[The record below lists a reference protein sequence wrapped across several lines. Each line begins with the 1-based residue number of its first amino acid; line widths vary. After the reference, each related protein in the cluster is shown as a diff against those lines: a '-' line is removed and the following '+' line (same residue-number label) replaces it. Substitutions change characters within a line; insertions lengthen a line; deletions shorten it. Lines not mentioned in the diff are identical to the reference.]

1 VVTNT
6 QDNDGNKT
14 TRENKFIKRFNLPN
28 SQMHY
33 KPTHI
38 ISMDDGEV
46 MMGGI
51 DGLTNMKVNV
61 KVTRSLFDS
70 MLENYPESKFLLDNW
85 NNKDIINNNDKGDK
99 GNE

>member
-1 VVTNT
+1 
-6 QDNDGNKT
+6 
-14 TRENKFIKRFNLPN
+14 
-28 SQMHY
+28 MHY